1 MIRTKL
7 LLPSPV
13 YARGAGG
20 EGCVLKH
27 PLPNPL
33 PLAGEGI
40 HALKLFALLL
50 LSLTAHAETNWD
62 GTLYGYT
69 SQTAPRM
76 DSVLNPQNQL
86 AHIPQSVNTAEARF
100 NVKWENDALR
110 LTLRPIVVN
119 QTAAN
124 QAYLSQWQLRLR
136 ASESV
141 SLAAG
146 REVLNWGAA
155 QFRSPSSPFYFDN
168 GRSNPMRELSGV
180 DTVKMSWTP
189 NMAHTLILARIT
201 GSGHAAQNSWR
212 DSWLLKA
219 DQRGDDWASGVA
231 WAHIAGQGQ
240 FLGAHAQY
248 TARDEL
254 LFYGEAGYSARQN
267 ALQSPADPAQP
278 FSFAALSPK
287 RLTALIGTAYTLE
300 SGQSLNLEYL
310 RDNHGYP
317 PAQQTAYYAR
327 AAASPMWAG
336 MALGNPPPL
345 LGRDYLHLVWQS
357 NLLDSGGYWRAM
369 ATHSLTD
376 NGNELSAYAEKSLN
390 AHLTAFAVAAL
401 PIGSARQEFS
411 NLLRSSVIVGVRV
424 GMR

>member
-1 MIRTKL
+1 MKHAKQ

-13 YARGAGG
+13 YGRGAGG
-20 EGCVLKH
+20 EGDVLNH

-40 HALKLFALLL
+40 RALKLFALLL
-50 LSLTAHAETNWD
+50 LSLPAHAETSWD

-86 AHIPQSVNTAEARF
+86 AHIPRSVNTAEARF

-110 LTLRPIVVN
+110 LTVRPIIVN

-189 NMAHTLILARIT
+189 NMTHTLILARIT
-201 GSGHAAQNSWR
+201 GSGHATQNSWR
-212 DSWLLKA
+212 NSWLLKA
-219 DQRGDDWASGVA
+219 DQRGDDWAGGVA

-248 TARDEL
+248 TARDEWL
-254 LFYGEAGYSARQN
+254 IYGEAGYSARQN
-267 ALQSPADPAQP
+267 ALQSPSDPAQP
-278 FSFAALSPK
+278 FSISAQSPK
-287 RLTALIGTAYTLE
+287 RLTALIGAAYTLE
-300 SGQSLNLEYL
+300 NGQSLNLEYL
-310 RDNHGYP
+310 RDNHGYT
-317 PAQQTAYYAR
+317 PAQQSAYYAR

-357 NLLDSGGYWRAM
+357 NLLDSGGYWRTM

-376 NGNELSAYAEKSLN
+376 GSNELSAYTEKSLN
-390 AHLTAFAVAAL
+390 AHLTAFAVASL
-401 PIGSARQEFS
+401 PIGSARQEFA
-411 NLLRSSVIVGVRV
+411 NLLKSSVIVGVKM
-424 GMR
+424 GML

>member
-1 MIRTKL
+1 MMRAKQ
-7 LLPSPV
+7 LLPSP
-13 YARGAGG
+13 AGRGAGG
-20 EGCVLKH
+20 EGKRIPICL
-27 PLPNPL
+27 
-33 PLAGEGI
+33 
-40 HALKLFALLL
+40 ALLFFTL
-50 LSLTAHAETNWD
+50 PAHADASWD

-69 SQTAPRM
+69 TQTAPRM

-86 AHIPQSVNTAEARF
+86 AHLPRSVNTAEARF
-100 NVKWENDALR
+100 NIKWEADALR
-110 LTLRPIVVN
+110 LTLRPIVVK
-119 QTAAN
+119 QPAAN

-136 ASESV
+136 ASEGV

-180 DTVKMSWTP
+180 DAVKMSWTP
-189 NMAHTLILARIT
+189 DMAHTLSLARIV
-201 GSGHAAQNSWR
+201 GSGHSAQWR

-219 DQRGDDWASGVA
+219 DQRGDDWAGGFA
-231 WAHIAGQGQ
+231 WAQIAGQGQ

-254 LFYGEAGYSARQN
+254 LYYGEAGYSARQN
-267 ALQSPADPAQP
+267 ALQSPADITQP
-278 FSFAALSPK
+278 FTIAAQSPK
-287 RLTALIGTAYTLE
+287 RLTALIGAAYTLE
-300 SGQSLNLEYL
+300 NGQSLNLEYL
-310 RDNHGYP
+310 HDDHGYQ

-357 NLLDSGGYWRAM
+357 NLLDSGGYARLM
-369 ATHSLTD
+369 LSHSLTD
-376 NGNELSAYAEKSLN
+376 HGWEAAAYGETVLDP
-390 AHLTAFAVAAL
+390 HLAAFALLAFPL
-401 PIGSARQEFS
+401 GTPRQEFS
-411 NLLRSSVIVGVRV
+411 ALLSRSLLAGVKINLP
-424 GMR
+424 